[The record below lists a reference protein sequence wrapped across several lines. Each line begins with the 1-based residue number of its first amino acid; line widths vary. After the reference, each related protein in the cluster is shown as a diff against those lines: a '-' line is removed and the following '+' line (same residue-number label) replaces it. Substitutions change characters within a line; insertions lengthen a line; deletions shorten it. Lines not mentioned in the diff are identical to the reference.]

1 LLFKNIFFITKTML
15 CKGQNRKAGIAM
27 RRFYLE
33 NSPTLDSVLLNGDEA
48 RHIIRVLRLKRDDEI
63 VLFDAT
69 GTAYSARIAER
80 TADTVIVR
88 ITETFAAGS
97 PDAPRI
103 VLAQAVLKSQKMDLI
118 VQKSTELGVS
128 RIMPFFSS
136 RCITR
141 WDRDKAAQKQH
152 HWQQIAISA
161 VKQSGVRRVPV
172 VDQAGSFEEALA
184 GPFEGFL
191 KVLLWE
197 QEKAVGFGS
206 LLAAH
211 RPCAGIVFV
220 VGPEGGFS
228 DAEAELARR
237 HGFIAAGLG
246 ATILRAETVP
256 LAVLAIIG
264 YETGI
269 IG

>member
-1 LLFKNIFFITKTML
+1 
-15 CKGQNRKAGIAM
+15 M
-27 RRFYLE
+27 RRFYLD
-33 NSPTLDSVLLNGDEA
+33 NPPVSATVTLTGEET
-48 RHIIRVLRLKRDDEI
+48 RHIVRVLRLKRDDEI

-69 GTAYSARIAER
+69 GAAYSGLIAER
-80 TADTVIVR
+80 TADAVTVR
-88 ITETFAAGS
+88 IIETFAADS
-97 PDAPRI
+97 PDAPRV
-103 VLAQAVLKSQKMDLI
+103 VLVQAVLKSQKMDLI

-128 RIMPFFSS
+128 RIIPFFSS

-141 WDRDKAAQKQH
+141 WDRDKAAHKQH

-172 VDQAGSFEEALA
+172 VDEAGNFEEALA
-184 GPFEGFL
+184 GPFDGFL

-197 QEKAVGFGS
+197 QEKTVGFGS

-211 RPCAGIVFV
+211 RPCTGIVFV

-228 DAEAELARR
+228 DAEAEMARR
-237 HGFIAAGLG
+237 HGFITAGLG

-264 YETGI
+264 YETGT

>member
-1 LLFKNIFFITKTML
+1 
-15 CKGQNRKAGIAM
+15 
-27 RRFYLE
+27 
-33 NSPTLDSVLLNGDEA
+33 
-48 RHIIRVLRLKRDDEI
+48 
-63 VLFDAT
+63 
-69 GTAYSARIAER
+69 
-80 TADTVIVR
+80 
-88 ITETFAAGS
+88 
-97 PDAPRI
+97 
-103 VLAQAVLKSQKMDLI
+103 MDLI
-118 VQKSTELGVS
+118 VQKCTELGVS

-136 RCITR
+136 RCIPR
-141 WDRDKAAQKQH
+141 WDRDKAAHKQH

-184 GPFEGFL
+184 GSFEGFL

-197 QEKAVGFGS
+197 QEKAVGLGS
-206 LLAAH
+206 LLAA
-211 RPCAGIVFV
+211 RSGLKNIVFV

-228 DAEAELARR
+228 DAEADLARR

-246 ATILRAETVP
+246 STILRAETAP

-264 YETGI
+264 YEKGT